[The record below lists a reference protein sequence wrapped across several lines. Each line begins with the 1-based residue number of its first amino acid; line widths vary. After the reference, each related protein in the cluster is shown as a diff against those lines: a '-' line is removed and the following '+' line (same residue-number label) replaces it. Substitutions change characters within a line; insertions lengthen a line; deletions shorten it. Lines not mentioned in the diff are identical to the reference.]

1 MFDSRRRTIRHVLD
15 SEIAR
20 AERFHSAVG
29 VLVLQVAEAVPRGV
43 HRVVPGKT
51 LDVEHLR
58 QCVRRYD
65 VVQRTDVRRYTILL
79 PQTLAGDGPRTV
91 RARLLRIAEE
101 GGWGHIT
108 IGVGCYPMDGST
120 GAELIRVATTNAQ
133 IER

>member
-1 MFDSRRRTIRHVLD
+1 
-15 SEIAR
+15 
-20 AERFHSAVG
+20 
-29 VLVLQVAEAVPRGV
+29 
-43 HRVVPGKT
+43 VPGKT

-108 IGVGCYPMDGST
+108 IGVACYPMDGSN

-133 IER
+133 VKS